1 MSRRFRPTLET
12 LERREVFSAGPLPA
26 PHPIDA
32 AQNDS
37 AYVSR
42 PYLEQD
48 NRFQGDRNQ
57 QQIIAILIG

>member
-12 LERREVFSAGPLPA
+12 LERREVFSASPLPA
-26 PHPIDA
+26 PQVIDA
-32 AQNDS
+32 ALNDS

-42 PYLEQD
+42 PFLEQD
-48 NRFQGDRNQ
+48 NRFQHDPNS